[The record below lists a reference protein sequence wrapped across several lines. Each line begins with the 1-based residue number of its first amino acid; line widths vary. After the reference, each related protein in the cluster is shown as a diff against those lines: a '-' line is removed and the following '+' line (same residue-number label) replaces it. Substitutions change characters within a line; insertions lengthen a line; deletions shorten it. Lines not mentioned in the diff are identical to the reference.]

1 MPDDTV
7 ADSRRRA
14 DLIVQA
20 AFARLDIVALA
31 VAAGAIGALLLFLAT
46 AWLLVRGAPPGVHV
60 GPHLGLL
67 AQFLPG
73 YSVSWLGGLAGIFY
87 GFLIG
92 WCSGAAVGVFWNL
105 IHYIYLLALGG
116 RDHLSATEL

>member
-1 MPDDTV
+1 MTNESV
-7 ADSRRRA
+7 ADTGRRT
-14 DLIVQA
+14 DLIVKA

-31 VAAGAIGALLLFLAT
+31 VAAGVIGALLLFLAT
-46 AWLLVRGAPPGVHV
+46 VSLLVRGAPPGVHV

-73 YSVSWLGGLAGIFY
+73 YSVSWLGGLAAIFY

-92 WCSGAAVGVFWNL
+92 LCSGGAVGVFWNL

-116 RDHLSATEL
+116 RDHLGATEL